1 MNGPNFYKEF
11 NKNLSVDN
19 HYINHFMIEA
29 MKMAKLAF
37 DNDEVPVGAIVVNNG
52 EIIGRGFNQVITK
65 HSVSSHAEI
74 NAINQ
79 ASQYIQN
86 YRLKDCDIY
95 VTLEPCHMCA
105 KAIIDARIKSLYFG
119 AHEPKTGAI
128 ESIDRFL
135 YRDHLNHKVLF
146 SGGHLHKQS
155 SDLLRKFFQSK
166 RKKKIS

>member
-1 MNGPNFYKEF
+1 
-11 NKNLSVDN
+11 
-19 HYINHFMIEA
+19 MIEA
-29 MKMAKLAF
+29 MNMAKLAF
-37 DNDEVPVGAIVVNNG
+37 ENDEVPVGAIVVYNG
-52 EIIGRGFNQVITK
+52 EIIGRGFNQVIKK

-79 ASQYIQN
+79 ASQYMQN
-86 YRLKDCDIY
+86 YRLKGCDIY

-128 ESIDRFL
+128 ESIDQFL
-135 YRDHLNHKVLF
+135 FRDHLNHKVVF
-146 SGGHLHKQS
+146 SGGHLHEQS

-166 RKKKIS
+166 RKQKIS

>member
-1 MNGPNFYKEF
+1 
-11 NKNLSVDN
+11 
-19 HYINHFMIEA
+19 MIEA
-29 MKMAKLAF
+29 MNMAKLAF

-65 HSVSSHAEI
+65 NSVSSHAEI

-79 ASQYIQN
+79 ASRYMKN
-86 YRLKDCDIY
+86 YRLNGCDIY

-119 AHEPKTGAI
+119 AHELKTGAI
-128 ESIDRFL
+128 ESIDQFL
-135 YRDHLNHKVLF
+135 YKDHLNHKVLS
-146 SGGHLHKQS
+146 SGGHLQEQS
-155 SDLLRKFFQSK
+155 SDMLRKFFQSK

>member
-1 MNGPNFYKEF
+1 MTLLQLTLLNQKEDRSMNGPNFYKEF

-79 ASQYIQN
+79 AKALSILLLIMIVLLLPFLKQRILIQI
-86 YRLKDCDIY
+86 L
-95 VTLEPCHMCA
+95 
-105 KAIIDARIKSLYFG
+105 
-119 AHEPKTGAI
+119 
-128 ESIDRFL
+128 
-135 YRDHLNHKVLF
+135 
-146 SGGHLHKQS
+146 
-155 SDLLRKFFQSK
+155 
-166 RKKKIS
+166 